1 MSVPSTYCEGCHLA
15 VIPKAYRSHTPVR
28 NTYDP
33 GEVVAFDTI
42 PNPCKYPLL
51 KETNYP
57 VLLFGVDLC
66 TRRCDVIGI
75 KSKHTKQI
83 IDGITAYEQRMGF
96 NIQCI
101 HSDAGDEFFSVEML
115 QFLRQRTAHGMPTR
129 RNHAAPDTQWQ
140 NGIAERNWAHIKQ
153 LAHKM
158 LTYARLPLSFAY
170 FAIETA
176 CYTHAR
182 LPHKALLH
190 ASGRT
195 MTPYERHKGHKP
207 NIQHMRVFGCPV
219 MYRMHKTAKWDQQGR
234 RGVYVGPA
242 RDSAGYTIYNPM
254 YRVTAISNDVIFD
267 ENFVSA
273 TSRTVPVRNKDGD
286 LLRNFP
292 LYTSPLTRQQHMDW
306 TGALRDLYGSS
317 SQQTFSD
324 GHTTE
329 TNSESQE
336 NDSQNLNNSSDP
348 SEILDSQDSLESTQ
362 INPPQEFSNN
372 IALLSV
378 FFEGGVES
386 ISKMP
391 TKDNKQKLM
400 IYKSETNTEENMLKI
415 QKEPLTIEIIEQDNF
430 KNNCN
435 YCKQKQPKHLS
446 QDSLDDE

>member
-1 MSVPSTYCEGCHLA
+1 MARHTSNVCIPSTYCEGCHLA
-15 VIPKAYRSHTPVR
+15 VIPKAYRSHAPVR

-254 YRVTAISNDVIFD
+254 
-267 ENFVSA
+267 
-273 TSRTVPVRNKDGD
+273 
-286 LLRNFP
+286 
-292 LYTSPLTRQQHMDW
+292 
-306 TGALRDLYGSS
+306 
-317 SQQTFSD
+317 
-324 GHTTE
+324 
-329 TNSESQE
+329 
-336 NDSQNLNNSSDP
+336 
-348 SEILDSQDSLESTQ
+348 
-362 INPPQEFSNN
+362 
-372 IALLSV
+372 
-378 FFEGGVES
+378 
-386 ISKMP
+386 
-391 TKDNKQKLM
+391 
-400 IYKSETNTEENMLKI
+400 
-415 QKEPLTIEIIEQDNF
+415 
-430 KNNCN
+430 
-435 YCKQKQPKHLS
+435 
-446 QDSLDDE
+446 